1 MKTDDN
7 TQQVDFT
14 KLSPR
19 IRSAFQLA
27 QRAHKGQQDKAG
39 EENIHHP
46 MFVASSVYP
55 DESAMMVALLHD
67 TVEDTEVTFD
77 QLEDL
82 LTDSEM
88 AALKLLTHDK
98 TVTYMDYVR
107 QISKNPLA
115 AKVKMADLKHNMD
128 LSRLPDPEEKD
139 KKRAEKYKEAY
150 RVLLQAVES

>member
-1 MKTDDN
+1 MKVEDTR
-7 TQQVDFT
+7 QYVDFT
-14 KLSPR
+14 KLSKR
-19 IRSAFQLA
+19 IGHAFQLA
-27 QRAHKGQQDKAG
+27 QKAHKGQRDKAG
-39 EENIHHP
+39 EEYIQHP

-82 LTDSEM
+82 LTNTEM

-98 TVTYMDYVR
+98 TVPYMDYVR

-128 LSRLPDPEEKD
+128 LSRLPNPEEKD
-139 KKRAEKYKEAY
+139 QERLAKYKEAY
-150 RVLLQAVES
+150 RILLQAKES